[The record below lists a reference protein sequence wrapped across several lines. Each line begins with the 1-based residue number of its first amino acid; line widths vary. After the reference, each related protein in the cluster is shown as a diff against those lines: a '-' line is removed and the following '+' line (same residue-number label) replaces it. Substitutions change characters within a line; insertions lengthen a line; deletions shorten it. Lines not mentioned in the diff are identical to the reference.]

1 MRTLFLY
8 PRNNSV
14 SVCYLRRHAYFF
26 SKRRLIRLHLR
37 EIFLMSVIISLDE
50 EILRKLF
57 LYPRN
62 NPAVLSFNYERPVY
76 EVIFPALHP
85 PFPE

>member
-1 MRTLFLY
+1 
-8 PRNNSV
+8 
-14 SVCYLRRHAYFF
+14 
-26 SKRRLIRLHLR
+26 
-37 EIFLMSVIISLDE
+37 MSVIISLDE

-85 PFPE
+85 PFPK